1 MSLALTVDAAVGG
14 GDGTMVKVRSSET
27 DFVGIEIQEEL
38 TWNTEPADWISGNE
52 FRAPFV
58 SEDIHFEDDV
68 FPDSNE
74 FAALGALIGIDKGR
88 RIVRGSLVCEPQYNN
103 IYFWKLFA
111 QAWGAE
117 DTKADESIYEAAVT
131 GLNTHGFTPG
141 SGIPVGMSMRVW
153 KSGPN
158 DAGSR
163 DLVTGLI
170 VTRMVWD
177 QPEGD
182 RCTVTFD
189 FIGGDITTE
198 AVVGETMLAFESPI
212 VKFKATDFERAG
224 SKLLFGAT
232 TQTALN
238 ITGFT
243 LTIDRNIDAGSAFLN
258 NLTTLEK
265 PGIIGNRSVELVIN
279 SVLEQNYNAA
289 NKPWSEFAASPQLD
303 SKVTI
308 GYEADTIAVATTPY
322 ALRFDMPKLIWTDVR
337 PNLTQAGEQPFTA
350 TGRAALGAISALTA
364 GMDDHQD
371 IPSGGS
377 VDVRALCHVAD
388 GDEPAGAG
396 AVKFSDLPNS

>member
-1 MSLALTVDAAVGG
+1 
-14 GDGTMVKVRSSET
+14 MVKIRSSET
-27 DFVGIEIQEEL
+27 NFVGIEIKEEA
-38 TWNTEPADWISGNE
+38 TWNVDPGTWGTAA
-52 FRAPFV
+52 FRVPFV
-58 SEDIHFEDDV
+58 AEDVHFEDDV

-74 FAALGALIGIDKGR
+74 FAALGALTGIDKGR
-88 RIVRGSLVCEPQYNN
+88 RIVRGSITCEPQYNN

-117 DTKADESIYEAAVT
+117 DVRTSESIYEAAEI

-141 SGIPVGMSMRVW
+141 TGIPIGLTARVW

-158 DAGSR
+158 DSGYM
-163 DLVTGLI
+163 DVVTGII

-189 FIGGDITTE
+189 LIAGKITTT
-198 AVVGETMLAFESPI
+198 AVSSLTMLAFESPI

-224 SKLLFGAT
+224 SKVLFGGT

-258 NLTTLEK
+258 SLTTLDK
-265 PGIIGNRSVELVIN
+265 PGIIGNRSVELTIN
-279 SVLEQNYNAA
+279 SILEQSYNAA
-289 NKPWSEFAASPQLD
+289 NKPWKEFSSSPQVD
-303 SKVTI
+303 SKVTL
-308 GYEADTIAVATTPY
+308 GYEADTIAVGSIPY

-337 PNLTQAGEQPFTA
+337 PNLSQAGEQPFTA
-350 TGRAALGAISALTA
+350 TGRAAIGAISSLTA
-364 GMDDHQD
+364 GMDDHTD

-377 VDVRALCHVAD
+377 VDVRALCHVAE
-388 GDEPAGAG
+388 GDEPAIDG
-396 AVKFSDLPNS
+396 KFSALPNS